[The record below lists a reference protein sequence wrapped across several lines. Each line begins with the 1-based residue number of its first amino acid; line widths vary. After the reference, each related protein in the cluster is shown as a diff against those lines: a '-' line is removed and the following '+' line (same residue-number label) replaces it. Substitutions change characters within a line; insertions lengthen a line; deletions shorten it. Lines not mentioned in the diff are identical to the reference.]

1 MPKKGTDSYSEWC
14 RVLEYSL
21 SMGLITPFTQIHK
34 PNLENKIMGKVLF
47 DKDAFWWGLIENV
60 AEYNYLLDKC

>member
-1 MPKKGTDSYSEWC
+1 
-14 RVLEYSL
+14 
-21 SMGLITPFTQIHK
+21 MGLITPFTQIPK

-47 DKDAFWWGLIENV
+47 DKDAFRWGLIENV